1 MRPKALL
8 VLLIV
13 PLLLM
18 SGIWPEAASG
28 PPQPRHSSAIAL
40 TDDGATLLV
49 VNPDSNTLSLVD
61 TGSHAILAELPVG
74 IDPRTVTVDSAGRR
88 AYVAN
93 RGSDN
98 VSVVDLVARTV
109 IADVPVGRRPYG
121 VVVSP
126 DGGWLYV
133 AEQGIDR
140 LAIVDT
146 AKLEIADT
154 LPVADRPSGLAIAGH
169 GHTLYISHLLENK
182 ITVVSLSWPEIYL
195 PLVLKMAT
203 VGGSQEARAAPGG
216 SPGLRTQGSVPQ
228 PVPPITSISL
238 FPKSNLLQS
247 VVLSPDGRRA
257 YVPHTRSRSDNDKLT
272 FETTVSPLVSLI
284 DVATRQHL
292 SDQPLDLG
300 SLDPP
305 GVGLPFDAALTPDG
319 GELWVVNAASDD
331 LSVINL
337 TGTPPLAAHVEV
349 GDNPRGIVLSPDGTA
364 AYVNNSLAGT
374 VSVVDTAAYAVTE
387 VITVTE
393 IPLPPVLLRGKRLFH
408 SSDDP
413 RMARRQWISCNSCHF
428 EGEQDGRTWT
438 FAFAGPRNT
447 TSLLGMIQTY
457 PLRWSGEWD
466 ESADSEFATIKE
478 NFGSGL
484 IAGEMYCDLS
494 PPDCV
499 NRLPNQGRSYD
510 LDSLALFLDSLEAPL
525 SPGHAHG
532 EPLTEAEQRGQALFI
547 DPALGCITCH
557 PPPLYTD
564 LHMHDVGTTTSGEKI
579 GPDYDTPTLLGLFDA
594 APYYHDGSAPN
605 LYVTLTRPTSGGE
618 HDMRALLT
626 ETEFQDL
633 IAFLLALPY
642 EH

>member
-1 MRPKALL
+1 MRPKALS
-8 VLLIV
+8 VLLFV
-13 PLLLM
+13 PLFLM
-18 SGIWPEAASG
+18 SGIWPQAASG

-61 TGSHAILAELPVG
+61 TGSYAILAELPVG
-74 IDPRTVTVDSAGRR
+74 IDPRTVTVDSAGGR

-93 RGSDN
+93 RGSDS
-98 VSVVDLVARTV
+98 VSVVDLAAQTV
-109 IADVPVGRRPYG
+109 IAAVPVGRRPYG

-146 AKLEIADT
+146 ARLEIADT
-154 LPVADRPSGLAIAGH
+154 LPVADRPSGLAVAGH

-195 PLVLKMAT
+195 PLILKMAT
-203 VGGSQEARAAPGG
+203 IGGSQEAKAALGG
-216 SPGLRTQGSVPQ
+216 SPRSRIQGSVPQ
-228 PVPPITSISL
+228 PVPPITSVSL
-238 FPKSNLLQS
+238 FPESNLLQA

-257 YVPHTRSRSDNDKLT
+257 YVPHTRSNNSNPNLT
-272 FETTVSPLVSLI
+272 FETTVFPLVSLI

-292 SDQPLDLG
+292 WDQQLDLG

-305 GVGLPFDAALTPDG
+305 GVGLPFDAALAPDG
-319 GELWVVNAASDD
+319 GELWVVNAASND

-337 TGTPPLAAHVEV
+337 AGTPPLAAHVEV
-349 GDNPRGIVLSPDGTA
+349 GDNPRGIVLSPDGAT
-364 AYVNNSLAGT
+364 AYVNNTLAGT
-374 VSVVDTAAYAVTE
+374 VSVVDTDDYAVTE
-387 VITVTE
+387 VITVTD

-466 ESADSEFATIKE
+466 ESADSEFATVKE
-478 NFGSGL
+478 NFGGGL
-484 IAGEMYCDLS
+484 IDGEMYCDLS

-499 NRLPNQGRSYD
+499 NQLPNQGRSYD

-532 EPLTEAEQRGQALFI
+532 EPLAEAEQRGQALFV
-547 DPALGCITCH
+547 DPDLGCITCH

-564 LHMHDVGTTTSGEKI
+564 LQKHDVGTTTTDEKI
-579 GPDYDTPTLLGLFDA
+579 GPDFDTPTLLGLYDS
-594 APYYHDGSAPN
+594 APYYHDGSAPD
-605 LYVTLTRPTSGGE
+605 LYAALTRPTPSSE
-618 HDMRALLT
+618 HDLSALLS
-626 ETEFQDL
+626 EAEIQDL
-633 IAFLLALPY
+633 VAFLLALPY
-642 EH
+642 QR